1 MLGRPTILFPLALL
15 ALLALLTL
23 WIERSVQPPEKKMDG
38 STRHDPDY
46 ILNNFTTTRTDIN
59 GNLKYVLS
67 AAEMRHYPDDDTTEL
82 EKPHFTQFSVE
93 KPYTQIESDR
103 GFVSSNGENIQFLGN
118 VKVVRQAFKDRG
130 EMTVTTTYLNVVPDK
145 EIATTDRPVVIHQ
158 APETVINATGMVY
171 NKKMKTLELQSRVRA
186 HYVNPVKAKPATAK
200 AAPAKKVPSRSASKP
215 DSKAKTTAKPNNQAG
230 QPAPKPANNSTRIR
244 RTYEPASP

>member
-23 WIERSVQPPEKKMDG
+23 WIERSVQPPEKKLDG

-67 AAEMRHYPDDDTTEL
+67 AEEMKHYPDDDTTEL
-82 EKPHFTQFSVE
+82 RKPHFTQFSVE
-93 KPYTQIESDR
+93 KPYTKVESDR
-103 GFVSSNGENIQFLGN
+103 GFVSSDGENVQFLGN

-130 EMTVTTTYLNVVPDK
+130 ELTVTTDFLDVVPDK
-145 EIATTDRPVVIHQ
+145 EIATTDRPVTIHQ
-158 APETVINATGMVY
+158 APDTVIHAVGMIY
-171 NKKMKTLELQSRVRA
+171 DKKQKTLQLKSRVRA
-186 HYVNPVKAKPATAK
+186 HYVKPPAPQASRAAAKPAK
-200 AAPAKKVPSRSASKP
+200 AAS
-215 DSKAKTTAKPNNQAG
+215 
-230 QPAPKPANNSTRIR
+230 QPAGKPATRTTVKPKTQTGQTATKPANNSTRIR

>member
-23 WIERSVQPPEKKMDG
+23 WIERSVQPPEKKLDG

-67 AAEMRHYPDDDTTEL
+67 AEEMRHYPDDDTTEL
-82 EKPHFTQFSVE
+82 QKPHFTQFSVE
-93 KPYTQIESDR
+93 KPYTKIESDR
-103 GFVSSNGENIQFLGN
+103 GFVSGDGENVQFLNN
-118 VKVVRQAFKDRG
+118 VKVVRQEFRDRG
-130 EMTVTTTYLNVVPDK
+130 EMTVTTSFLNVVPDK
-145 EIATTDRPVVIHQ
+145 EVATTDRPVTIHQ
-158 APETVINATGMVY
+158 APDTVINATGMIY
-171 NKKMKTLELQSRVRA
+171 NKKLKTLELQSRVRA
-186 HYVNPVKAKPATAK
+186 HYVKPGSAKTKPAAQPAVKPGAKPAT
-200 AAPAKKVPSRSASKP
+200 KP
-215 DSKAKTTAKPNNQAG
+215 VAKPAAGNAATTKNQA
-230 QPAPKPANNSTRIR
+230 QKPANNSTRIR